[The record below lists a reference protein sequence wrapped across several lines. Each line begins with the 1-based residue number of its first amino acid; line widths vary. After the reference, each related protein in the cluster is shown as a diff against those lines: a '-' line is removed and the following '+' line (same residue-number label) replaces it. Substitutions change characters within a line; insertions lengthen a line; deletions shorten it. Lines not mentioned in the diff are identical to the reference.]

1 MFTYTEQDFHRYHQF
16 LGTAMLLLTICA
28 ATDKRKGPA
37 PAERV
42 PIALF
47 IVLLGV
53 SVSIGAQTGKHGFL
67 LASLRHSY
75 EYYLRRLRA
84 QPCS

>member
-1 MFTYTEQDFHRYHQF
+1 MTNVSAFFEEVSYRISDENVTILTGGSSQF
-16 LGTAMLLLTICA
+16 IGTVMLLLAICA

-47 IVLLGV
+47 VVLLGV
-53 SVSIGAQTGKHGFL
+53 SVSIGAQTGK
-67 LASLRHSY
+67 
-75 EYYLRRLRA
+75 
-84 QPCS
+84 

>member
-1 MFTYTEQDFHRYHQF
+1 
-16 LGTAMLLLTICA
+16 MLLLTICA

-53 SVSIGAQTGKHGFL
+53 SVSIGVQTGMFAHL
-67 LASLRHSY
+67 PLQASADECLAH
-75 EYYLRRLRA
+75 
-84 QPCS
+84 